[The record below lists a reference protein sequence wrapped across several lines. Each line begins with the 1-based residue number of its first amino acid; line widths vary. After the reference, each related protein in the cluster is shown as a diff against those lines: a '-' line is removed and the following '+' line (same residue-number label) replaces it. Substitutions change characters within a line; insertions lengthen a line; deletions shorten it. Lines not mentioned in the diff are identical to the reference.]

1 MYLTKCSVK
10 IKLGAAQYCRPNHIE
25 TQIVPSEFHWRIRG
39 PSKRPF
45 HYFIPLDT
53 QVLSTYLTGKCSG
66 RTRRQRQFDV
76 VGVERFTLGDNL
88 RFFLFFFIGMH
99 IPSGSWWKHSAIN
112 YVSHGLSKRSFAH
125 ISTETRP
132 LMREPKENVSQH
144 WEKGA
149 VAFSHKPTGG
159 AFGPASCQ
167 YLVPTCLVPGTDLAL
182 ARTWYT
188 PCRWCRI
195 KQLKRLKKGRREKF
209 YIFISKMT

>member
-1 MYLTKCSVK
+1 
-10 IKLGAAQYCRPNHIE
+10 
-25 TQIVPSEFHWRIRG
+25 
-39 PSKRPF
+39 
-45 HYFIPLDT
+45 
-53 QVLSTYLTGKCSG
+53 
-66 RTRRQRQFDV
+66 
-76 VGVERFTLGDNL
+76 
-88 RFFLFFFIGMH
+88 MH

-182 ARTWYT
+182 ARTRYA

-195 KQLKRLKKGRREKF
+195 KQLKRLKKDVGKNS
-209 YIFISKMT
+209 IFLYPKWPNVFAWYSQIHGFFLNANPTCSWLKSVHECGMNSDKRLYAKVWPGLNCNSQNWGTSL